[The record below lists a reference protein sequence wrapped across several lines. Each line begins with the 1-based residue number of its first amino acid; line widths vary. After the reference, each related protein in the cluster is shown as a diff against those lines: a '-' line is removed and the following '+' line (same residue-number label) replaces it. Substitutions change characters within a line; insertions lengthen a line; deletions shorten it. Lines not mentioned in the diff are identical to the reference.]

1 MTSNKRY
8 QVFLSSTYND
18 LKEERQEVISAL
30 IKRKCFPIAME
41 YFPAMNRKSIDY
53 IKDAIKECDF
63 YILIVAGRY
72 GSSRDDNGVS
82 LTEIEFDYAQELK
95 IPTNIYLYDGPP
107 LPSDKIE
114 ENDEGKERLR
124 SFIQKLKAT
133 ELGYATW
140 SNKDNLASEVK
151 DGIEELKSSSSA
163 VGWVRANESYAH
175 TQKDFETK
183 FSISLPQLIESQ
195 FAGHLKNKESRDWD
209 KKIQQ
214 IITEPKMFR
223 IDIFSYPNTNGYAD
237 DTYDMYEDRAPSP
250 APSEYPRLY
259 CSKNKSLLDIFQPV
273 SDEVCANKVISA
285 GGLEDA
291 IMRVALDNT
300 SMPLSNFFLGEGIA
314 SKIIGYMI
322 KIGLLQ
328 QDRDIIVLTELGRT
342 LSLYLEQRHSEII
355 S

>member
-133 ELGYATW
+133 EYGYATW
-140 SNKDNLASEVK
+140 SNKDKLASEVK

-163 VGWVRANESYAH
+163 VGWVRADKITQMPQTQDSCISNDSVLQALLDFPLTFRINVYRHTYPHSSDPFDFTINDSNDEIELYASVYK
-175 TQKDFETK
+175 T
-183 FSISLPQLIESQ
+183 LPEIFPNIVQTVNTITANTIEP
-195 FAGHLKNKESRDWD
+195 LKNPIIRSVFAKHAELPTGLSLKSSTAQEIINEMLTLKLLKRDD
-209 KKIQQ
+209 K
-214 IITEPKMFR
+214 
-223 IDIFSYPNTNGYAD
+223 DIF
-237 DTYDMYEDRAPSP
+237 
-250 APSEYPRLY
+250 
-259 CSKNKSLLDIFQPV
+259 
-273 SDEVCANKVISA
+273 
-285 GGLEDA
+285 
-291 IMRVALDNT
+291 RV
-300 SMPLSNFFLGEGIA
+300 
-314 SKIIGYMI
+314 
-322 KIGLLQ
+322 
-328 QDRDIIVLTELGRT
+328 TELGAELYRT
-342 LSLYLEQRHSEII
+342 IQKNI
-355 S
+355 